1 MSHQYPSL
9 SEDHS
14 LQTDDGDI
22 IFRPEI
28 TKLLDGNVQ
37 DKRME
42 ETTNSFGEMTLDTPS
57 SGSGV
62 NNPGTEGHGSLLIS
76 RGEGNH
82 LISTNSDQ
90 QTNHYG
96 VQANVNQSGYSLVH
110 QQPTGPH
117 LLSYN
122 SFQDHQQYQ
131 YHPYPNYNAPLYSYQ
146 LGGSNSW
153 TYDLNMDQMSMPG
166 VGSLVHRLIPSQNVR
181 SEIGED
187 GLQPYDGGSFPS
199 IDSNVTLTPPNSGH
213 FTSGQDHAQTQSPQ
227 AHMVVSP
234 PLSRTTSMIAS
245 SPMTANSHMIGYSQ
259 TLTQPA
265 IRPQV
270 RHQPAIGLPSQNM
283 PSQVPR
289 QPVTQGHA
297 PTIQGHAQD
306 VDSDGDSLFH
316 LLSSVDKI
324 TVEHLKMLGGKEK
337 QKAQINLHNKLQQT
351 PLFLAVK
358 NRHHMAVK
366 LLLHFGADP
375 NIQSMISRDR
385 DSYIM
390 GAPLHEAAMQGD
402 ECLPILIELLTNS
415 RTNVNI
421 LSIGSQLTPLHTAL
435 LHYRDVHNQVPY
447 RKTIL
452 ELIHHGADVT
462 IPQIG
467 ILNSSSLEAGF
478 LVSSQSA
485 HIPIREIKSS
495 KTVTMLVIESR
506 DFDLLREILNNIEA
520 GQCRKLL
527 QQTTRSGD
535 TCLHVA
541 SGLSRVESQYK
552 TALLRYLVTKG
563 ADSNMAN
570 NAKELPKE
578 LCPQEWRNLRI
589 PNT

>member
-1 MSHQYPSL
+1 MSNQFSSL
-9 SEDHS
+9 TADRSIE
-14 LQTDDGDI
+14 TDDGDYY
-22 IFRPEI
+22 RPEI
-28 TKLLDGNVQ
+28 RNINIRDGTE

-42 ETTNSFGEMTLDTPS
+42 ETTSSFGEMTLDPPQ

-62 NNPGTEGHGSLLIS
+62 SNLDTEGHGSFLTA

-82 LISTNSDQ
+82 QTGSISDQ
-90 QTNHYG
+90 QINCSG
-96 VQANVNQSGYSLVH
+96 VQANVNQTGYSNVH
-110 QQPTGPH
+110 QHTTGLQHFP
-117 LLSYN
+117 YN
-122 SFQDHQQYQ
+122 NFQDHQQNQ
-131 YHPYPNYNAPLYSYQ
+131 FNPYPSYNTSHYSYQ
-146 LGGSNSW
+146 FGDNSW
-153 TYDLNMDQMSMPG
+153 MYGISMDQMSMPG
-166 VGSLVHRLIPSQNVR
+166 VESLVHRLLPSQNVR

-213 FTSGQDHAQTQSPQ
+213 FTTSHDQSSAQTPQ
-227 AHMVVSP
+227 TPMVFTS
-234 PLSRTTSMIAS
+234 PLSRTTSTMAS
-245 SPMTANSHMIGYSQ
+245 SPMTVSSQMIGYSQ
-259 TLTQPA
+259 MLTQPT
-265 IRPQV
+265 IRQQV
-270 RHQPAIGLPSQNM
+270 RHQPASVLPSLSM

-289 QPVTQGHA
+289 QQVTQGHV
-297 PTIQGHAQD
+297 PTIQGQISVPQVHAQEQQTHVNEDFLRD

-316 LLSSVDKI
+316 LLSSLDKI

-337 QKAQINLHNKLQQT
+337 QKAHINLLNKLQQT

-358 NRHHMAVK
+358 NRHQMAVK
-366 LLLHFGADP
+366 ILLHFGADP

-385 DSYIM
+385 DSYVM

-402 ECLPILIELLTNS
+402 ECLPILTELLSNS
-415 RTNVNI
+415 KTNVNI

-452 ELIHHGADVT
+452 ELIHSGADIT
-462 IPQIG
+462 LP
-467 ILNSSSLEAGF
+467 
-478 LVSSQSA
+478 
-485 HIPIREIKSS
+485 EIKSS

-506 DFDLLREILNNIEA
+506 DFELLREILNNIEA

-541 SGLSRVESQYK
+541 SGLSRVESHYK
-552 TALLRYLVTKG
+552 TALLRYLITKG

-578 LCPQEWRNLRI
+578 LSPQEWRNLRI
-589 PNT
+589 PST